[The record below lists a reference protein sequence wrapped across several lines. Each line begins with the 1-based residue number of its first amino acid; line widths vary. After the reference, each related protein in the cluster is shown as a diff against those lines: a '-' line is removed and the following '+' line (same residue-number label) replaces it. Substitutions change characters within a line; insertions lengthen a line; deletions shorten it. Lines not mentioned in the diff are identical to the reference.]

1 MKKLCRFLRVF
12 SVALAGSTGAVW
24 AQGLSPSECLQI
36 QSIYGITPS
45 SCNNSAA
52 VQSVFPQVQ
61 STPVLTQLN
70 APTPE
75 MRQNNIFFSE
85 GGDQLTPEALL
96 QIQQLAELL
105 NATTLS
111 RACLKLVGHS
121 DSTGSNLV
129 NLEMG
134 TKRATA
140 VRNRLA
146 LLLRNPA
153 RIEVVHSMGEV
164 SPMPAFPSDSP
175 WQRRVEIWARHCP
188 TG

>member
-1 MKKLCRFLRVF
+1 MKKLHLFLRVF
-12 SVALAGSTGAVW
+12 SVALAGSTGVIL

-45 SCNNSAA
+45 VCQKPVTA
-52 VQSVFPQVQ
+52 QSVFPQVQ
-61 STPVLTQLN
+61 TTPALTQLT

-75 MRQNNIFFSE
+75 MRQNNIFFSG

-105 NATTLS
+105 NGTTLS

-164 SPMPAFPSDSP
+164 SPMTVFPSDSP